1 MESESSDAAPVGANA
16 DVWRER
22 IEAQRASGQS
32 IRAWCRENSHHEHA
46 FYSWRGRLGLSPAP
60 ARKRRSRQ
68 DGGFGFA
75 EVVVGRGG
83 VAASPVV
90 ASLAE
95 PILLR
100 FAGGR
105 ELVLP
110 VSMPVRQIAGLVH
123 ELEGAQ

>member
-1 MESESSDAAPVGANA
+1 MEAAVVSPSV

-32 IRAWCRENSHHEHA
+32 IRSWCRENSHHEHA
-46 FYSWRGRLGLSPAP
+46 FYSWRRRLGLSPAP
-60 ARKRRSRQ
+60 ARKRQSRR
-68 DGGFGFA
+68 GGGLGFA
-75 EVVVGRGG
+75 EVVVDGS
-83 VAASPVV
+83 VAASPV

-110 VSMPVRQIAGLVH
+110 VSMPVWQIAGLVR

>member
-1 MESESSDAAPVGANA
+1 METAAVSPSAA
-16 DVWRER
+16 VWRER

-32 IRAWCRENSHHEHA
+32 IRAWCRENSHHEHT
-46 FYSWRGRLGLSPAP
+46 FYGWRGRLGLSPGP

-68 DGGFGFA
+68 SGGFGFA
-75 EVVVGRGG
+75 EVVVGRGAG
-83 VAASPVV
+83 AASPVG
-90 ASLAE
+90 SLAE

-110 VSMPVRQIAGLVH
+110 MSMPVRQIACLVR

>member
-1 MESESSDAAPVGANA
+1 MESESSDAVPVGANA

-32 IRAWCRENSHHEHA
+32 IRAWCRENSHHEHT
-46 FYSWRGRLGLSPAP
+46 FYGWRGRLGLSPGP

-68 DGGFGFA
+68 SGGFGFA
-75 EVVVGRGG
+75 QVVVGRGA

-90 ASLAE
+90 ASVAE

-110 VSMPVRQIAGLVH
+110 MSMPVGQIAGLIRQ
-123 ELEGAQ
+123 LEGAQ